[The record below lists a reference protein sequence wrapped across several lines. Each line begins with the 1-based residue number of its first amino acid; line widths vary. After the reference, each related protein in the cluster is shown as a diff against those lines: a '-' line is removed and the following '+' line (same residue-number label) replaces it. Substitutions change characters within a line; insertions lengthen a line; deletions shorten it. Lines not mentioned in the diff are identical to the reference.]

1 MHLGFLVCCNR
12 LFSGNFRLNRRSRM
26 WNDKQRDIL
35 VIARDYKDFLFLYLV
50 ILILATIFESVGLGL
65 LMPIFQTIQGIETN
79 HVLTAYAE
87 WGFGVVGLEFSL
99 INLIALS
106 TLAMLVKYALVAL
119 SMRFARVLSARI
131 ACDMREKIFRSLVK
145 LPLLFFYRKK
155 IGDLLAVQ
163 FTSSNN
169 CGFLF
174 EHVMLIMNAVF
185 FCALYLVLNLM
196 VSFSLSV
203 LVLGLSSIS
212 WFFLLPWFRKAY
224 AQGEKES
231 QGVEN
236 VTSYLHD
243 VFSGIKTLKVFG
255 NIEHHIENYTMRAS
269 EYRRVSIQIMDNR
282 IVASFFYEPLI
293 FLMMVF
299 CLVVSVEFLE
309 IPFFTLTVFLAIFL
323 QVLPKLKLIGNY
335 WLIVSEYA
343 PHLARVREYSE
354 GKGLECLPQGA
365 ASVGS
370 LQKGVRFENVSFAY
384 PGAQGYALCGIDA
397 SIEKDATT
405 ALVGSSGSGKTTFV
419 DLFLRLHD
427 PSLGVIYVDDVDL
440 RNFSPFKWRSR
451 IGVVEQ
457 DPYLF
462 NDTVENN
469 IRYGNL
475 SADETQVRKA
485 AEVAYAHE
493 FISRLPE
500 GYETIIGNRGFKL
513 SGGQKQR
520 LALARALVRSPR
532 ILVLDEA
539 TSSLDSGF
547 ERLIQEAVR
556 SLGGRMTIL
565 LVAHRLSTIR
575 DADKILVLESG
586 RIVEAGDHRTLMR
599 MEGQYRKFV
608 ELQS

>member
-1 MHLGFLVCCNR
+1 MRPEFSPAAVA
-12 LFSGNFRLNRRSRM
+12 LFSGNFRLKHRSLM

-35 VIARDYKDFLFLYLV
+35 AVAREYKDFLFLYLV
-50 ILILATIFESVGLGL
+50 ILIFATMFESVGLGL

-99 INLIALS
+99 INLIALF
-106 TLAMLVKYALVAL
+106 TFAMLVKYALVAL

-131 ACDMREKIFRSLVK
+131 ACDMRERIFRNLME
-145 LPLLFFYRKK
+145 LPLSFFYRKK
-155 IGDLLAVQ
+155 VGDLLAVQ
-163 FTSSNN
+163 FTSANN
-169 CGFLF
+169 CGFVF
-174 EHVMLIMNAVF
+174 EHVMLITNAVF
-185 FCALYLVLNLM
+185 FCVLYLILNLM

-203 LVLGLSSIS
+203 LVLGLTSIS
-212 WFFLLPWFRKAY
+212 WFFLLPWFRKAH
-224 AQGEKES
+224 EKGAEES

-236 VTSYLHD
+236 VSSYLHD
-243 VFSGIKTLKVFG
+243 VFSGIKTVKVFG
-255 NIEHHIENYTMRAS
+255 NLEHHIENYTMRTS
-269 EYRRVSIQIMDNR
+269 EYRQVSVRIMDNR
-282 IVASFFYEPLI
+282 IIASFFYEPLI

-323 QVLPKLKLIGNY
+323 QVLPKLKLVGNY
-335 WLIVSEYA
+335 WLIVSEFA
-343 PHLARVREYSE
+343 PHLARVREFTE
-354 GKGLECLPQGA
+354 RKVPECLPEET
-365 ASVGS
+365 ASIGS
-370 LQKGVRFENVSFAY
+370 LEKGVRFENVSFTY
-384 PGAQGYALCGIDA
+384 PGAQGDALSGINA

-427 PSLGVIYVDDVDL
+427 PAQGVIYVDDVDL
-440 RNFSPFKWRSR
+440 RDVSASQWRSR

-462 NDTVENN
+462 NDTIYNN
-469 IRYGNL
+469 IRYGDL
-475 SADETQVRKA
+475 SVDEAGVRKA
-485 AEVAYAHE
+485 AEIAYAHE
-493 FISRLPE
+493 FITQMPE
-500 GYETIIGNRGFKL
+500 GYRTIIGNRGFKL

-520 LALARALVRSPR
+520 LALARALVRSPP

-547 ERLIQEAVR
+547 ERLIWEAVR
-556 SLGGRMTIL
+556 NLGGRMTIL
-565 LVAHRLSTIR
+565 IVAHRLSTIR
-575 DADKILVLESG
+575 DADKILVLEGG
-586 RIVEAGDHRTLMR
+586 RIVEEGDHSALMR
-599 MEGQYRKFV
+599 MEGWYRKFV

>member
-1 MHLGFLVCCNR
+1 
-12 LFSGNFRLNRRSRM
+12 M
-26 WNDKQRDIL
+26 WNDKQSDIFA
-35 VIARDYKDFLFLYLV
+35 VARDYKDFLFLYLF
-50 ILILATIFESVGLGL
+50 ILILATMFESVGLGL
-65 LMPIFQTIQGIETN
+65 LMSIFQTIQGIETN
-79 HVLTAYAE
+79 HILTAYAE

-99 INLIALS
+99 LNLIALFS
-106 TLAMLVKYALVAL
+106 FAMLVKYALVAS
-119 SMRFARVLSARI
+119 SMRFARVLSSRI
-131 ACDMREKIFRSLVK
+131 ACDMREKIFRNFMN
-145 LPLLFFYRKK
+145 LPLSYFYRRK
-155 IGDLLAVQ
+155 IGDLVAVQ
-163 FTSSNN
+163 FTSANN
-169 CGFLF
+169 CGFVF
-174 EHVMLIMNAVF
+174 EHVMLIMNAIF
-185 FCALYLVLNLM
+185 FCVLYLILNLM

-224 AQGEKES
+224 AEGAKES
-231 QGVEN
+231 EGVEN
-236 VTSYLHD
+236 ISSYLHD
-243 VFSGIKTLKVFG
+243 VFSGIKTVKVFG
-255 NIEHHIENYTMRAS
+255 NLAHHIENYTMRANG
-269 EYRRVSIQIMDNR
+269 YRWVCVQIMHNR

-299 CLVVSVEFLE
+299 CLIVSVKFLE

-335 WLIVSEYA
+335 WLIVNEFA
-343 PHLARVREYSE
+343 PHMARVREYAE
-354 GKGLECLPQGA
+354 GKSLECLPEGI
-365 ASVGS
+365 ASIGS
-370 LQKGVRFENVSFAY
+370 LQKGVRFENVSFTY
-384 PGAQGYALCGIDA
+384 PEARGDALSGINV
-397 SIEKDATT
+397 SIEKDTTT

-427 PSLGVIYVDDVDL
+427 PTQGVIYVDDVDL
-440 RNFSPFKWRSR
+440 KDVSASEWRSR

-462 NDTVENN
+462 NDTVYNN

-475 SADETQVRKA
+475 SADEGEVRKA
-485 AEVAYAHE
+485 AEIAYAHE
-493 FISRLPE
+493 YITRMPE
-500 GYETIIGNRGFKL
+500 GYRTIIGNRGFKL

-556 SLGGRMTIL
+556 NLSGRMTIL
-565 LVAHRLSTIR
+565 IVAHRLSAIR
-575 DADKILVLESG
+575 NADKILVLESG
-586 RIVEAGDHRTLMR
+586 RIVEEGDHPALMR
-599 MEGQYRKFV
+599 MEGRYRKFV

>member
-1 MHLGFLVCCNR
+1 
-12 LFSGNFRLNRRSRM
+12 M

-35 VIARDYKDFLFLYLV
+35 AVARDYKDFLFLYSV
-50 ILILATIFESVGLGL
+50 ILILATMFESVGLGL

-79 HVLTAYAE
+79 HILTAYAE

-99 INLIALS
+99 LNLIALF
-106 TLAMLVKYALVAL
+106 TFAMLVKYALVAS
-119 SMRFARVLSARI
+119 SMRFARVLSSRI
-131 ACDMREKIFRSLVK
+131 ACDMREKIFRNLMN
-145 LPLLFFYRKK
+145 LPLSFFYRRK
-155 IGDLLAVQ
+155 IGDLVAVQ
-163 FTSSNN
+163 FTSANN
-169 CGFLF
+169 CGFVF
-174 EHVMLIMNAVF
+174 EHVMLIMNAIF
-185 FCALYLVLNLM
+185 FCALYLILNLM

-203 LVLGLSSIS
+203 LVFGLSSIS

-224 AQGEKES
+224 AEGAKES
-231 QGVEN
+231 EGVEN
-236 VTSYLHD
+236 ICSYLHD
-243 VFSGIKTLKVFG
+243 VFSGIKTVKVFG
-255 NIEHHIENYTMRAS
+255 NLVYHIENHTMRANG
-269 EYRRVSIQIMDNR
+269 YRRVCVQIMDNR
-282 IVASFFYEPLI
+282 IVASFFYEPLL

-299 CLVVSVEFLE
+299 CLIVSVKFLE

-335 WLIVSEYA
+335 WLIVNEFA
-343 PHLARVREYSE
+343 PHMARVREYAE
-354 GKGLECLPQGA
+354 GKSLECLPEGI
-365 ASVGS
+365 ASIGS
-370 LQKGVRFENVSFAY
+370 LQKGVRFENVSFTY
-384 PGAQGYALCGIDA
+384 PEARGDALSGINV
-397 SIEKDATT
+397 SIEKDTTT

-427 PSLGVIYVDDVDL
+427 PTQGVIYVDDVDL
-440 RNFSPFKWRSR
+440 KDVSASEWRSR

-462 NDTVENN
+462 NDTVYNN

-475 SADETQVRKA
+475 SADEGEVRRA
-485 AEVAYAHE
+485 AEIAYAHE
-493 FISRLPE
+493 YITELPE
-500 GYETIIGNRGFKL
+500 GYRTIIGNRGFKL

-556 SLGGRMTIL
+556 NLSGRMTIL
-565 LVAHRLSTIR
+565 IVAHRLSTIR
-575 DADKILVLESG
+575 NADKILVLESG
-586 RIVEAGDHRTLMR
+586 RIVEEGDHSALMR
-599 MEGQYRKFV
+599 MEGRYRKFV

>member
-1 MHLGFLVCCNR
+1 
-12 LFSGNFRLNRRSRM
+12 M
-26 WNDKQRDIL
+26 WNDKQRDVL
-35 VIARDYKDFLFLYLV
+35 AVAREYKDFLFLYLV
-50 ILILATIFESVGLGL
+50 ILILATMFESVGLGL

-79 HVLTAYAE
+79 HVLTAYAK
-87 WGFGVVGLEFSL
+87 WGFSVVGLEFSL
-99 INLIALS
+99 INLFALF
-106 TLAMLVKYALVAL
+106 TFAMLVKYGLVAL

-131 ACDMREKIFRSLVK
+131 AYDMREIIFRNLME
-145 LPLLFFYRKK
+145 LPLSFFYRKK

-163 FTSSNN
+163 FTSANN
-169 CGFLF
+169 CGFVF
-174 EHVMLIMNAVF
+174 EHVMLITNAVF
-185 FCALYLVLNLM
+185 FCVLYLILNLM

-203 LVLGLSSIS
+203 LVLGLTSIS
-212 WFFLLPWFRKAY
+212 WFFLLPWFRKAH
-224 AQGEKES
+224 EKGAEES
-231 QGVEN
+231 QGVGN
-236 VTSYLHD
+236 VSSYLHD
-243 VFSGIKTLKVFG
+243 VFSGIKTVKVFG
-255 NIEHHIENYTMRAS
+255 NLEHHIENYTMRTS
-269 EYRRVSIQIMDNR
+269 EYRRVSVRIMDNR

-323 QVLPKLKLIGNY
+323 QVLPKLKLVGNY
-335 WLIVSEYA
+335 WLIVSEFA
-343 PHLARVREYSE
+343 PHLARVREFTEMKVS
-354 GKGLECLPQGA
+354 ECLPEET
-365 ASVGS
+365 ASIGF
-370 LQKGVRFENVSFAY
+370 LEKGVRFENVSFAY
-384 PGAQGYALCGIDA
+384 PGAQGDALSGINA

-427 PSLGVIYVDDVDL
+427 PAKGVIYVDDVDL
-440 RNFSPFKWRSR
+440 RDVSASQWRSR

-457 DPYLF
+457 DPHLF
-462 NDTVENN
+462 NDTIYNN

-475 SADETQVRKA
+475 CVGEAGVRKA
-485 AEVAYAHE
+485 AEIAYAHE
-493 FISRLPE
+493 FIIRLPE
-500 GYETIIGNRGFKL
+500 GYRTIIGNRGFKL

-547 ERLIQEAVR
+547 ECLIREAVR
-556 SLGGRMTIL
+556 NLGGRMTIL
-565 LVAHRLSTIR
+565 IVAHRLSTIR

-586 RIVEAGDHRTLMR
+586 RIVEEGDHSALMR
-599 MEGQYRKFV
+599 MEGRYRKFV

>member
-1 MHLGFLVCCNR
+1 
-12 LFSGNFRLNRRSRM
+12 M
-26 WNDKQRDIL
+26 WNDKQSDIFA
-35 VIARDYKDFLFLYLV
+35 VARDYKDFLFLYLF
-50 ILILATIFESVGLGL
+50 ILILATMFESVGLGL

-79 HVLTAYAE
+79 HILTAYAE

-99 INLIALS
+99 LNLIALFS
-106 TLAMLVKYALVAL
+106 FAMLVKYALVAS
-119 SMRFARVLSARI
+119 SMRFARVLSSRI
-131 ACDMREKIFRSLVK
+131 ACDMREKIFRNFMN
-145 LPLLFFYRKK
+145 LPLSFFYRKK
-155 IGDLLAVQ
+155 IGDLVAVQ
-163 FTSSNN
+163 FTSANN
-169 CGFLF
+169 CGFVF
-174 EHVMLIMNAVF
+174 EHVMLIMNAIF
-185 FCALYLVLNLM
+185 FCVLYLILNLM

-212 WFFLLPWFRKAY
+212 WFFLFPWFRKAY
-224 AQGEKES
+224 AEGAKES
-231 QGVEN
+231 EGVEN
-236 VTSYLHD
+236 ISSYLHD
-243 VFSGIKTLKVFG
+243 VFSGIKTVKVFG
-255 NIEHHIENYTMRAS
+255 NLAHHIENYTMRANG
-269 EYRRVSIQIMDNR
+269 YRRVCVQIMDNR

-299 CLVVSVEFLE
+299 SLIVSVKFLE

-335 WLIVSEYA
+335 WLIVNEFA
-343 PHLARVREYSE
+343 PHMARVREYAE
-354 GKGLECLPQGA
+354 GKSLECLPEGIT
-365 ASVGS
+365 SIGS
-370 LQKGVRFENVSFAY
+370 LQKGVRFENVSFTY
-384 PGAQGYALCGIDA
+384 PEARGDALSGINV
-397 SIEKDATT
+397 SIEKDTTT

-427 PSLGVIYVDDVDL
+427 PTQGVIYVDDVDL
-440 RNFSPFKWRSR
+440 KDVSASEWRSR

-462 NDTVENN
+462 NDTVYNN

-475 SADETQVRKA
+475 SADEGEVRKA
-485 AEVAYAHE
+485 AEIAYAHE
-493 FISRLPE
+493 YITELPE
-500 GYETIIGNRGFKL
+500 GYRTIIGNRGFKL

-556 SLGGRMTIL
+556 NLSGRMTIL
-565 LVAHRLSTIR
+565 IVAHRLSTIR
-575 DADKILVLESG
+575 NADKILVLEGG
-586 RIVEAGDHRTLMR
+586 RIVEEGDHPSLMR
-599 MEGQYRKFV
+599 MEGRYRKFV

>member
-1 MHLGFLVCCNR
+1 
-12 LFSGNFRLNRRSRM
+12 M

-35 VIARDYKDFLFLYLV
+35 AVAREYKEFLFLYLV

-65 LMPIFQTIQGIETN
+65 LMPIFQAIQGIETN
-79 HVLTAYAE
+79 HILTAYAE

-99 INLIALS
+99 LNLIALF
-106 TLAMLVKYALVAL
+106 TFAMLVKYALVAI
-119 SMRFARVLSARI
+119 SMRFARVLSSRI
-131 ACDMREKIFRSLVK
+131 ACEVRERIFRNLMN
-145 LPLLFFYRKK
+145 LPLSVFYRKK
-155 IGDLLAVQ
+155 IGDLISVQ
-163 FTSSNN
+163 FTSANN

-174 EHVMLIMNAVF
+174 EHVMLITNAVF
-185 FCALYLVLNLM
+185 FCVLYLILNLM

-203 LVLGLSSIS
+203 LVLGLTSIS

-224 AQGEKES
+224 AEGAKES
-231 QGVEN
+231 QGVED
-236 VTSYLHD
+236 VSSYLHD
-243 VFSGIKTLKVFG
+243 VFSGIKTVKVFG
-255 NIEHHIENYTMRAS
+255 NLTHHIEHYTMRARG
-269 EYRRVSIQIMDNR
+269 YRRVSVQVMDNR

-335 WLIVSEYA
+335 WLIVSEFA
-343 PHLARVREYSE
+343 PHLARVREYAE
-354 GKGLECLPQGA
+354 GENRECLPEGA

-370 LQKGVRFENVSFAY
+370 LKSGVRFENVSFVY
-384 PGAQGYALCGIDA
+384 PGAQSDALSGVSA
-397 SIEKDATT
+397 SIEKDTTT
-405 ALVGSSGSGKTTFV
+405 ALVGSSGSGKTTFT

-427 PSLGVIYVDDVDL
+427 PAQGVIYVDDVDL
-440 RNFSPFKWRSR
+440 RDVSVSEWRSR

-462 NDTVENN
+462 NDTVYNN

-475 SADETQVRKA
+475 SADEGQVQKA
-485 AEVAYAHE
+485 AEIAYAHE
-493 FISRLPE
+493 FIIRLPE
-500 GYETIIGNRGFKL
+500 GYRTIIGNRGFKL

-547 ERLIQEAVR
+547 ERLIRKAVR
-556 SLGGRMTIL
+556 NLGGRMTIL
-565 LVAHRLSTIR
+565 IVAHRLSTIR
-575 DADKILVLESG
+575 DADKILVLEGG
-586 RIVEAGDHRTLMR
+586 RIVEEGDHPSLMR
-599 MEGQYRKFV
+599 MEGRYRKFV

>member
-1 MHLGFLVCCNR
+1 
-12 LFSGNFRLNRRSRM
+12 M

-35 VIARDYKDFLFLYLV
+35 AVARDYKDFLFLYSV
-50 ILILATIFESVGLGL
+50 ILILATMFESVGLGL

-79 HVLTAYAE
+79 HILTAYAE

-99 INLIALS
+99 LNLIALF
-106 TLAMLVKYALVAL
+106 TFAMLVKYALVAS
-119 SMRFARVLSARI
+119 SMRFARVLSSRI
-131 ACDMREKIFRSLVK
+131 ACDMREKIFRNLMN
-145 LPLLFFYRKK
+145 LPLSFYYRKK
-155 IGDLLAVQ
+155 IGDLVAVQ
-163 FTSSNN
+163 FTSANN
-169 CGFLF
+169 CGFVF
-174 EHVMLIMNAVF
+174 EHMMLIMNAIF
-185 FCALYLVLNLM
+185 FCVLYLILNLM

-224 AQGEKES
+224 AEGAKES
-231 QGVEN
+231 EGVEN
-236 VTSYLHD
+236 ISSYLHD
-243 VFSGIKTLKVFG
+243 VFSGIKTVKVFG
-255 NIEHHIENYTMRAS
+255 NLAHHIENYTMRANG
-269 EYRRVSIQIMDNR
+269 YRRVCVQIMDNR

-299 CLVVSVEFLE
+299 CLIVSVKFLE

-335 WLIVSEYA
+335 WLIVNEFA
-343 PHLARVREYSE
+343 PHMARVREYAE
-354 GKGLECLPQGA
+354 GKSLECLPEGI
-365 ASVGS
+365 ASIGS
-370 LQKGVRFENVSFAY
+370 LQKGVRFENVSFTY
-384 PGAQGYALCGIDA
+384 PEARGDALSGINV
-397 SIEKDATT
+397 SIEKDTTT

-427 PSLGVIYVDDVDL
+427 PTQGVIYVDDVDL
-440 RNFSPFKWRSR
+440 KDVSASEWRSR

-462 NDTVENN
+462 NDTVYNN

-475 SADETQVRKA
+475 SADEGEVRKA
-485 AEVAYAHE
+485 AEIAYAHE
-493 FISRLPE
+493 YITELPE
-500 GYETIIGNRGFKL
+500 GYRTIIGNRGFKL

-556 SLGGRMTIL
+556 NLSGRMTIL
-565 LVAHRLSTIR
+565 IVAHRLSTIR
-575 DADKILVLESG
+575 NADKILVLESG
-586 RIVEAGDHRTLMR
+586 RVVEEGDHPALMR
-599 MEGQYRKFV
+599 MEGRYRKFV

>member
-1 MHLGFLVCCNR
+1 
-12 LFSGNFRLNRRSRM
+12 M
-26 WNDKQRDIL
+26 WNDKQRYIL
-35 VIARDYKDFLFLYLV
+35 AVARDYKDFLFLYLF
-50 ILILATIFESVGLGL
+50 ILILATMFESVGLGL

-79 HVLTAYAE
+79 HILTAYAE

-99 INLIALS
+99 LNLIALFS
-106 TLAMLVKYALVAL
+106 FAMLVKYALVAS
-119 SMRFARVLSARI
+119 SMRFARVLSSRI
-131 ACDMREKIFRSLVK
+131 ACDMREKIFRNFMD
-145 LPLLFFYRKK
+145 LPLSFFYRRK
-155 IGDLLAVQ
+155 IGDLVSVQ
-163 FTSSNN
+163 FTSANN
-169 CGFLF
+169 CGFVF
-174 EHVMLIMNAVF
+174 EHVMLIMNAIF
-185 FCALYLVLNLM
+185 FCILYLILNLM

-224 AQGEKES
+224 AEGAKES
-231 QGVEN
+231 EGVEN
-236 VTSYLHD
+236 ISSYLHD
-243 VFSGIKTLKVFG
+243 VFSGIKTVKVFG
-255 NIEHHIENYTMRAS
+255 NLAHHIENYTMRANG
-269 EYRRVSIQIMDNR
+269 YRRVCVQIMHNR

-299 CLVVSVEFLE
+299 CLIVSVKFLE

-335 WLIVSEYA
+335 WLIVNEFA
-343 PHLARVREYSE
+343 PHMARVREYAE
-354 GKGLECLPQGA
+354 GKSLECLPEGI
-365 ASVGS
+365 ASIGS
-370 LQKGVRFENVSFAY
+370 LQKGVRFENVSFTY
-384 PGAQGYALCGIDA
+384 PEARGDALSGINV
-397 SIEKDATT
+397 SIEKDTTT

-427 PSLGVIYVDDVDL
+427 PTQGVIYVDDVDL
-440 RNFSPFKWRSR
+440 KDVSASEWRSR

-462 NDTVENN
+462 NDTVYNN

-475 SADETQVRKA
+475 SADEGEVRKA
-485 AEVAYAHE
+485 AEIAYAHE
-493 FISRLPE
+493 YITELPE
-500 GYETIIGNRGFKL
+500 GYRTIIGNRGFKL

-556 SLGGRMTIL
+556 NLSGRMTIL
-565 LVAHRLSTIR
+565 IVAHRLSTIR
-575 DADKILVLESG
+575 NADKILVLESG
-586 RIVEAGDHRTLMR
+586 RIVEEGDHPSLMR
-599 MEGQYRKFV
+599 MEGRYRKFV

>member
-1 MHLGFLVCCNR
+1 
-12 LFSGNFRLNRRSRM
+12 M

-35 VIARDYKDFLFLYLV
+35 VVARDYKDFLFLYLV
-50 ILILATIFESVGLGL
+50 ILILATMFESVGLGL
-65 LMPIFQTIQGIETN
+65 LMPIFQSIQGIETG
-79 HVLTAYAE
+79 HVLTVYAE

-99 INLIALS
+99 VNLIALF
-106 TLAMLVKYALVAL
+106 TFAMLVKYALVAL
-119 SMRFARVLSARI
+119 SMRFARVVSARI
-131 ACDMREKIFRSLVK
+131 ACDMREKIFRNLMK
-145 LPLLFFYRKK
+145 LPLSFFYRKK
-155 IGDLLAVQ
+155 VGDLLAVQ
-163 FTSSNN
+163 FTSANN
-169 CGFLF
+169 CGFVF
-174 EHVMLIMNAVF
+174 EHVMLITNAVF
-185 FCALYLVLNLM
+185 FCVLYLILNLM

-203 LVLGLSSIS
+203 LVLGLTSIS
-212 WFFLLPWFRKAY
+212 WIFLLPWFRKAY
-224 AQGEKES
+224 EKGAEES

-236 VTSYLHD
+236 ISSYLHD
-243 VFSGIKTLKVFG
+243 VFSGIKTVKVFG
-255 NIEHHIENYTMRAS
+255 NLEHHIENYTMRVS
-269 EYRRVSIQIMDNR
+269 EYRRVSVRIMDNR
-282 IVASFFYEPLI
+282 IVASFFYEPLV

-299 CLVVSVEFLE
+299 CLVVSVKFLE

-335 WLIVSEYA
+335 WLIVSEFA
-343 PHLARVREYSE
+343 PHLAKVREYAE
-354 GKGLECLPQGA
+354 GKSLEYLPKGA

-370 LQKGVRFENVSFAY
+370 LKKEVRFENVSYAY
-384 PGAQGYALCGIDA
+384 PGAQGEALSGINA

-427 PSLGVIYVDDVDL
+427 PAQGIIYADDVDL
-440 RNFSPFKWRSR
+440 RGVSASQWRSR

-462 NDTVENN
+462 NDSVYNN

-475 SADETQVRKA
+475 SADKAQVQKA
-485 AEVAYAHE
+485 AEIAFAHE
-493 FISRLPE
+493 FICRLPE
-500 GYETIIGNRGFKL
+500 GYRTIIGNRGVKL

-532 ILVLDEA
+532 VLVLDEA

-556 SLGGRMTIL
+556 NLGGRLTIL
-565 LVAHRLSTIR
+565 IVAHRLSTIR
-575 DADKILVLESG
+575 DADKILVLEDG
-586 RIVEAGDHRTLMR
+586 RIVEEGDHLALMR
-599 MEGQYRKFV
+599 TESRYRKFV